1 MTAATFPSERI
12 LVDESR
18 GTELP
23 ASWLLDSINRAWMMH
38 IMHQRHMHGQ
48 PLRYQD
54 VQKAPADDQD
64 FELFDGS
71 ALMALGVLV
80 EEFVSSYSQL
90 PVAEEDDGDDDD
102 LTEEN
107 DSQLDSFDEY
117 HGSSSDESVGDT
129 EGGPEDADDPY
140 HDAEFLSS
148 ASALLFLESYIDAA
162 MKGGHAD
169 S

>member
-1 MTAATFPSERI
+1 
-12 LVDESR
+12 
-18 GTELP
+18 
-23 ASWLLDSINRAWMMH
+23 
-38 IMHQRHMHGQ
+38 
-48 PLRYQD
+48 
-54 VQKAPADDQD
+54 
-64 FELFDGS
+64 
-71 ALMALGVLV
+71 MALGVLV

-90 PVAEEDDGDDDD
+90 PVAEEDGDDGDDGD
-102 LTEEN
+102 LTEDD

-117 HGSSSDESVGDT
+117 HGGSSDESVVDT
-129 EGGPEDADDPY
+129 EDGPEDADDPY